1 MPDQAHETNS
11 ECAFTGHHYGALNTE
26 PRMASYLGIADGLL
40 PGDHYWHLFRTLLPG
55 MGQEQTPEGAY
66 RTID

>member
-1 MPDQAHETNS
+1 
-11 ECAFTGHHYGALNTE
+11 
-26 PRMASYLGIADGLL
+26 MASYLGIADGSL

-66 RTID
+66 RTIDGVNVWEGHYTYRGRKLVPTWAVRCSRR